1 MPDGSGVGR
10 FRPFSQARGRATTP
24 VAWSVATAGPS
35 PFNDDKRRVLEATDL
50 VRLIGEQ
57 VSLRKAGR
65 EFKCVCPFHDDHN
78 PSMCVV
84 PHKQIYHCFVCGAG
98 GDALSFVINY
108 HKMSFREALQFLA
121 DRAGIT
127 LSPPPR
133 RGGLVSGPR
142 SADEPEYAD
151 AGEPAGI
158 SRGALLDANSVAQS
172 FFQGILRHPE
182 HGAAARAILAK
193 RGVSDE
199 MVALFG
205 LGASPDRWDGLAVT
219 LSAKGLPAAP
229 FLAAGLLKQREGAS
243 GVYDALRNRLTF
255 PIHDSLGRVIAFGG
269 RRVNDAD
276 EPKYL
281 NSPETLLFSKS
292 ATLYALH
299 HAAQAIRQDKTV
311 IVCEGYMDAIACH
324 QAGVKNVVATLGTAL
339 NASGARVLR
348 RLADTIVLLFDGDDA
363 GQRAAD
369 RAVEVLFAEP
379 VDVRIA
385 LMTAVPAEPG
395 QPMPKDPDELL
406 KQPRGVERFKSMI
419 AGAVDALQFRFD
431 RLHASTRS
439 LALAARSRVFEE
451 EITRLGTLG
460 LDRVAPMRRELI
472 VQRLAGIAGIPAG
485 TVRTALAQAAA
496 RAVRPRTDAA
506 GMSAP
511 GAAATLEPTGA
522 MPAAPQ
528 TDDAWVV
535 ACALSHSPVLAS
547 FDEDDQAWL
556 AAGAGLAGPGAELA
570 RTLADL
576 AGRMRTIAVADV
588 MTACSDPSARALAA
602 AWLAEVDRFTGGHGP
617 TIAGKCA
624 EALAR
629 VRRRRTL
636 DTELERAP
644 DIETRIRVR
653 QRINAEFGSLGT
665 SMPRHASS

>member
-1 MPDGSGVGR
+1 MV
-10 FRPFSQARGRATTP
+10 
-24 VAWSVATAGPS
+24 TAGPS

-133 RGGLVSGPR
+133 RGVPASGPR

-151 AGEPAGI
+151 AAEPAGI
-158 SRGALLDANSVAQS
+158 SRAALLDANAVAQS

-219 LSAKGLPAAP
+219 LSAKGLPASA
-229 FLAAGLLKQREGAS
+229 FLAAGLLKQREGGA
-243 GVYDALRNRLTF
+243 GLYDALRNRLTF

-292 ATLYALH
+292 STLYALH
-299 HAAQAIRQDKTV
+299 HAAQAIRADKTV

-395 QPMPKDPDELL
+395 QPVPKDPDELL
-406 KQPRGVERFKSMI
+406 KQPRGVERFGAMI

-431 RLHASTRS
+431 RLQASTHALS
-439 LALAARSRVFEE
+439 LAARSRAYEE
-451 EITRLGTLG
+451 EFSRLGGLG
-460 LDRVAPMRRELI
+460 LNRVEPFRRDFI
-472 VQRLAGIAGIPAG
+472 VKKLEHLSGVPWKTIIRTLATA
-485 TVRTALAQAAA
+485 TERTPRSRTEASDLPAA
-496 RAVRPRTDAA
+496 RDATLAADLASTMTDA
-506 GMSAP
+506 
-511 GAAATLEPTGA
+511 
-522 MPAAPQ
+522 
-528 TDDAWVV
+528 AWVV
-535 ACALSHSPVLAS
+535 ACAIAYPPVLAE
-547 FDEDDQAWL
+547 FDEPDQRWL
-556 AAGAGLAGPGAELA
+556 TGGAGLDGDAATVAGTIA
-570 RTLADL
+570 RL
-576 AGRMRTIAVADV
+576 AGERARFSVTDV
-588 MTACSDPSARALAA
+588 MSELETGAARALVAG
-602 AWLAEVDRFTGGHGP
+602 WVSEVERFTQGD
-617 TIAGKCA
+617 TAAVAEKCR
-624 EALAR
+624 EALGP

-636 DTELERAP
+636 EAELAKATDAAE
-644 DIETRIRVR
+644 RIRVR
-653 QRINAEFGSLGT
+653 QRINAEFGGLGT

>member
-1 MPDGSGVGR
+1 MP
-10 FRPFSQARGRATTP
+10 
-24 VAWSVATAGPS
+24 TAGPS
-35 PFNDDKRRVLEATDL
+35 PFNDDKRRVIEATDL

-133 RGGLVSGPR
+133 RAAPSAPAAGPR
-142 SADEPEYAD
+142 SPDEPEYAD
-151 AGEPAGI
+151 TAEPAGI
-158 SRGALLDANSVAQS
+158 SRGALLEANSVAQS
-172 FFQGILRHPE
+172 FFQGILRHAE

-205 LGASPDRWDGLAVT
+205 LGASPDRWDGLALT
-219 LSAKGLPAAP
+219 LSAKGLPAAA
-229 FLAAGLLKQREGAS
+229 FLSAGLLKQREGGT

-299 HAAQAIRQDKTV
+299 HAAQAIRQEKTV

-348 RLADTIVLLFDGDDA
+348 RLAETIVLLFDGDDA

-395 QPMPKDPDELL
+395 QPTPKDPDELL
-406 KQPRGVERFKSMI
+406 KQPRGVERFGAMVS
-419 AGAVDALQFRFD
+419 GAVDALQFRFD
-431 RLHASTRS
+431 RLHASTRG
-439 LALAARSRVFEE
+439 LALAARSRVFED
-451 EITRLGTLG
+451 EITRLGELG
-460 LDRVAPMRRELI
+460 LDRVAPMRKELI

-485 TVRTALAQAAA
+485 TVRAALAQAAA
-496 RAVRPRTDAA
+496 RAVRPRAA
-506 GMSAP
+506 VVETPMLGAVAP
-511 GAAATLEPTGA
+511 SGSSLQP
-522 MPAAPQ
+522 PAAPQ
-528 TDDAWVV
+528 TDGAWVV
-535 ACALSHSPVLAS
+535 ACALSHSAVLAT
-547 FDEDDQAWL
+547 FDEADQAWF
-556 AAGAGLAGPGAELA
+556 AAGAGLSGPAAEIA

-576 AGRMRTIAVADV
+576 AGRLRTIAVADV
-588 MTACSDPSARALAA
+588 MSALSDSAARAHVA
-602 AWLAEVDRFTGGHGP
+602 AWLAEVDRFTGGDGP
-617 TIAGKCA
+617 TIAAKCG

-636 DTELERAP
+636 EAELDVAP

-653 QRINAEFGSLGT
+653 QRINSEFGGLGT